1 MVPVNVTVSTPGNR
15 VASTT
20 TGRKMISGVV
30 AAGLETITGSRV
42 VTAAAAIALFVA
54 ASAAGSVTGAE
65 EATGGVKRIATHAM
79 NPIIPY
85 VPARAATSF
94 NPSASE

>member
-1 MVPVNVTVSTPGNR
+1 MVPVNATVSTPGDT

-20 TGRKMISGVV
+20 TGRKMISG
-30 AAGLETITGSRV
+30 ADAPGLETTTGSRV
-42 VTAAAAIALFVA
+42 VTAVAAIALFVA
-54 ASAAGSVTGAE
+54 ASAAGSVTGAD
-65 EATGGVKRIATHAM
+65 EATGGVKRIATHAI